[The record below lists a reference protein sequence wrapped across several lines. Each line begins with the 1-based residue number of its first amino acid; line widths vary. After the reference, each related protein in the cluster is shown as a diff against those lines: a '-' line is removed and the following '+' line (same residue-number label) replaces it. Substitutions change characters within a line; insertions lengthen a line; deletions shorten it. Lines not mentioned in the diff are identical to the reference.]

1 MKLKENKTKKDF
13 QSLFSQFYSNMHI
26 ADFLFSVGF
35 FVFGSFYC
43 DYVGIGI
50 DVPRLGLGMLVIL
63 FLLIAMELFNL
74 LFSTER
80 NFDQK
85 LFQRFGN
92 LDYRMIYFLLAVSFI
107 LMAVVICVFQL
118 KNPASLL
125 IAGLMVLVIIFYT
138 VKPFR
143 LIYSGYG
150 EFLQAFLITFL
161 IPTFG
166 YSIQTNGE
174 LHSTLGYL
182 CIPFFILVLA
192 HQYITENQ
200 TLSKDIE
207 KYHTTAVMR
216 FGSVLTLRSAMYL
229 IAFSYIFILLSG
241 MIALPW
247 RFILRW
253 YISIPVAVFLIW
265 NLNKILAGG
274 KPACQFIK
282 FLSYSLVLLN
292 LILILFS
299 FLFI

>member
-1 MKLKENKTKKDF
+1 MKENKSKKNF
-13 QSLFSQFYSNMHI
+13 RSLFLQFYSTMHI
-26 ADFLFSVGF
+26 TDFIFSISFFLF
-35 FVFGSFYC
+35 GSLYC
-43 DYVGIGI
+43 DYIGI
-50 DVPRLGLGMLVIL
+50 EINVTQFCLGILVNL
-63 FLLIAMELFNL
+63 FFLIAMEFLNL
-74 LFSTER
+74 LFSTEHD
-80 NFDQK
+80 FDQT

-92 LDYRMIYFLLAVSFI
+92 LDYRMIYFLLATLFI
-107 LMAVVICVFQL
+107 LLAALICVFQI
-118 KNPASLL
+118 KNPTSLL

-150 EFLQAFLITFL
+150 ELLQAFLLTFL
-161 IPTFG
+161 IPAFG

-192 HQYITENQ
+192 HQYISENQ
-200 TLSKDIE
+200 SLSKDIE

-216 FGSVLTLRSAMYL
+216 FGSVLTLRIAMYL
-229 IAFSYIFILLSG
+229 IAFSYILILLSG
-241 MIALPW
+241 VIALPW
-247 RFILRW
+247 RFVLRW
-253 YISIPVAVFLIW
+253 YISIPVAVYLIW

-274 KPACQFIK
+274 KPAWQFIK
-282 FLSYSLVLLN
+282 FLSYSLILLN